1 MVPETGIRNH
11 TVPYVDAR
19 RPTRVANTC
28 CLMMYIKCKNYLT
41 MTTRT
46 QWRNCLSE
54 KALWVN
60 GQHDDFSTSSRR
72 SWLPVGARVAV
83 GRPHISSIGSFDCQW
98 EVWLLAEI
106 DWTTYRS
113 TEFSRHRNLSTCT
126 ICAAAWPL
134 ALRSCGMLRR
144 KRRKMPHV
152 AAPRRIRCERSFQ
165 HITTTT
171 GPTFTSLYCV
181 RHKGHHRLHHPRHQD
196 VF

>member
-1 MVPETGIRNH
+1 MQKLSDDDDTHAVKKLFVGKGALGEWPAWWFFNVVAKELITGWCKSCGWTSTRF
-11 TVPYVDAR
+11 VDR
-19 RPTRVANTC
+19 LFRLSVRSLITC
-28 CLMMYIKCKNYLT
+28 
-41 MTTRT
+41 
-46 QWRNCLSE
+46 W
-54 KALWVN
+54 
-60 GQHDDFSTSSRR
+60 D
-72 SWLPVGARVAV
+72 WLD
-83 GRPHISSIGSFDCQW
+83 H
-98 EVWLLAEI
+98 
-106 DWTTYRS
+106 S

-152 AAPRRIRCERSFQ
+152 AAPRRIGCERSFQ

-171 GPTFTSLYCV
+171 GPTVMSLYCV